1 MGVQASDHR
10 HTILLVDDNDDL
22 REAFVLLAAAMGLE
36 AVAHGTAPEALDS
49 LRRGLRPCLILLDL
63 AMPEMD
69 GFAFRRE
76 QLKDPELACVPVAV
90 VSGLGTVVQSEARAL
105 GLTTF
110 LRKPVDI
117 SELQTLFV
125 ERCAMAPSSQP

>member
-1 MGVQASDHR
+1 MAQASDHR
-10 HTILLVDDNDDL
+10 HTVLLVDDNDDL
-22 REAFVLLAAAMGLE
+22 REAFVLLAAALE
-36 AVAHGTAPEALDS
+36 LDAVAHGNGPDALEA

-76 QLKDPELACVPVAV
+76 QLKHSELACIPVAV
-90 VSGLGTVVQSEARAL
+90 VSGVGTVLQSEARAL

-117 SELQTLFV
+117 SDLRQLFV
-125 ERCAMAPSSQP
+125 AHCGTDSAPRP

>member
-1 MGVQASDHR
+1 MAHASDHR
-10 HTILLVDDNDDL
+10 HTVLLVDDNDDL
-22 REAFVLLAAAMGLE
+22 REAFVLLAAAMELD
-36 AVAHGTAPEALDS
+36 AVAYGNAPDALDA
-49 LRRGLRPCLILLDL
+49 LRGGLRPCLILLDL

-76 QLKDPELACVPVAV
+76 QLKDPELACIPVAV
-90 VSGLGTVVQSEARAL
+90 VSGVGTLVESEARSL

-117 SELQTLFV
+117 SELRRLFADHCGTHSPP
-125 ERCAMAPSSQP
+125 RS

>member
-1 MGVQASDHR
+1 MAHASDHR
-10 HTILLVDDNDDL
+10 HTVMLVDDNDDL
-22 REAFVLLAAAMGLE
+22 REAFVLLAAAMELDAVAYGSAPHALE
-36 AVAHGTAPEALDS
+36 A
-49 LRRGLRPCLILLDL
+49 LRGGLRPCLILLDL

-76 QLKDPELACVPVAV
+76 QLKDPELACIPVAV
-90 VSGLGTVVQSEARAL
+90 VSGVGTVVQSEARSL

-117 SELQTLFV
+117 SELRQLFV
-125 ERCAMAPSSQP
+125 HHCGSDSSPRS

>member
-1 MGVQASDHR
+1 MASDHR
-10 HTILLVDDNDDL
+10 HTVLLVDDNDDL
-22 REAFVLLAAAMGLE
+22 REAFVLLAAAMELD
-36 AVAHGTAPEALDS
+36 AVAHGTAPEALEA

-76 QLKDPELACVPVAV
+76 QLKHPELACIPVAV
-90 VSGLGTVVQSEARAL
+90 VSGLGTVLQPEAQAL

-110 LRKPVDI
+110 LRKPVDV
-117 SELQTLFV
+117 SELRTLFV
-125 ERCAMAPSSQP
+125 QHCGVDPSPQP